1 MKQEQLKKLA
11 EWSIDINDI
20 EGESNFYKDDEGDY
34 RFIDYRGIDYEF
46 DPLDSNQLDMLE
58 DKMLDE
64 LGVNEIRIY
73 RYDNVDEC
81 FRVEYYNYDN
91 VGVADGEGKT
101 KNEARLAAIL
111 NYIENK

>member
-46 DPLDSNQLDMLE
+46 DPLDSNQLDMLKLKYIKE
-58 DKMLDE
+58 AKIGEAKIKYHSDGIRLIVRSVDVINTDTAFEKSE
-64 LGVNEIRIY
+64 NECWLI
-73 RYDNVDEC
+73 V
-81 FRVEYYNYDN
+81 
-91 VGVADGEGKT
+91 
-101 KNEARLAAIL
+101 IL